1 MNHVPPVSIT
11 LKNYVH
17 VKAALRI
24 SSETA
29 DLVTFTEEIL
39 NGKLHFLCSGDSIKR
54 IVILAQIQSTRE
66 ASYRLTLMVN
76 CQTFCL
82 RLCFCVRMLRVAA
95 MA

>member
-39 NGKLHFLCSGDSIKR
+39 NGKLHFLCIGNSAVLLNFKDGYNTG
-54 IVILAQIQSTRE
+54 LH
-66 ASYRLTLMVN
+66 
-76 CQTFCL
+76 
-82 RLCFCVRMLRVAA
+82 
-95 MA
+95 